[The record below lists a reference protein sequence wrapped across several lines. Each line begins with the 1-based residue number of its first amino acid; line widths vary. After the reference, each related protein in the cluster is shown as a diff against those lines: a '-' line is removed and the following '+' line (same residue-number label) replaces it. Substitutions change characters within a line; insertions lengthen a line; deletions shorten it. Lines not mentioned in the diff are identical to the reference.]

1 MLEAPEDSFFLP
13 DAVDSLKKYADVYR
27 YAEIRKEDQLPFRI
41 VESLKKFLEDEHCQ
55 IYDIFAGGVFNSA
68 REQISTKEYSNRIP
82 NALLE
87 EFKSERFIKWYD
99 QELQLKALYSF
110 LD

>member
-1 MLEAPEDSFFLP
+1 MLEAPEDSFLVP
-13 DAVDSLKKYADVYR
+13 DVVDSLKKYADVYR
-27 YAEIRKEDQLPFRI
+27 YADIRKEDQLPFRI
-41 VESLKKFLEDEHCQ
+41 VESLKKFLVNEHCQ

-68 REQISTKEYSNRIP
+68 REYISTKEYNNRIP

-99 QELQLKALYSF
+99 QQLQLKALYSF
-110 LD
+110 FD